1 MTFDFN
7 KKSLFD
13 SICLHI
19 ANGIIESQLLIRLY
33 LGRCNITIV
42 DNRSTVV
49 ILQKL
54 YSRGLLV
61 LIVDYRAAGM
71 QLQLRDSNTSLL
83 SAPYLNHK
91 RTALVF
97 ANKDM
102 AFGI

>member
-1 MTFDFN
+1 MTLNFN
-7 KKSLFD
+7 KKGLFD
-13 SICLHI
+13 LICLHI
-19 ANGIIESQLLIRLY
+19 ANSIIESQPLIRLY
-33 LGRCNITIV
+33 LGRCNIAVV

-49 ILQKL
+49 ILKKP

-61 LIVDYRAAGM
+61 LIVDCRAVCM
-71 QLQLRDSNTSLL
+71 RLQLRDSNTSVL
-83 SAPYLNHK
+83 SALYPNYK

>member
-1 MTFDFN
+1 
-7 KKSLFD
+7 
-13 SICLHI
+13 
-19 ANGIIESQLLIRLY
+19 
-33 LGRCNITIV
+33 
-42 DNRSTVV
+42 VV

-61 LIVDYRAAGM
+61 LIVDCRAAGM
-71 QLQLRDSNTSLL
+71 QLQLRDSNTSVL
-83 SAPYLNHK
+83 SALYLNHK